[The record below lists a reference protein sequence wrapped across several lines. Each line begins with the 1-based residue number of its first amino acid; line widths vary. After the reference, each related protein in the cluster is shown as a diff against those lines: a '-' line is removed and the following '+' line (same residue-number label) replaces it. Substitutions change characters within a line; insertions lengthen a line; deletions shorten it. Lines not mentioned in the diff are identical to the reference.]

1 MGFRSRL
8 PRCIMLHPPGSSRLV
23 STVQGR
29 MEGEADV
36 EARAADAAREIKE
49 RVALAKADGVTT
61 PNLLMK
67 MPKKKRRE
75 REKPVRIK
83 VKDVREESVGHAETK
98 KTRSLKRK
106 RKKSDSLMMIIFNSS
121 KQRTRTCLQLKED
134 NMRKSLTR
142 NSKKTRSKS
151 NVSSESRT
159 SLLEEIPTR

>member
-1 MGFRSRL
+1 MVKMVKVLSILLKRVV
-8 PRCIMLHPPGSSRLV
+8 IVKDTEAKLV
-23 STVQGR
+23 KSIILWIVPL
-29 MEGEADV
+29 ELV
-36 EARAADAAREIKE
+36 AAREIKE

-142 NSKKTRSKS
+142 NSKKTR
-151 NVSSESRT
+151 
-159 SLLEEIPTR
+159 